1 MDVAQ
6 PSLDHLRI
14 FVAVADEGS
23 FGGAARRLGRAVSV
37 VSYAVASL
45 EAQLAVSL
53 FEREGSRR
61 PQLTDAGRALLASAR
76 SVVDQADALIAQA
89 RAIGQGVE
97 TEVSLAV
104 DVMVPFHAVASVLR
118 AFQQAFP
125 LTDLRLHVEALGAV
139 AALVRDGKARLAIA
153 GPDMVDLPELERRE
167 VGRVELVAVAA
178 PSHPLARLAEVKP
191 GQARHYL
198 QLVLTDRSPLTK
210 GRDFS
215 VLSPRTWRLADLG
228 AKHAL
233 LLEGSGWGNMPRHL
247 VEDDL
252 EAGRLKRLPLSE
264 GSIVRYQLN
273 ALWRRDC
280 SPGPATQ
287 WLLEALEAALPPQ
300 AAGGRG
306 SLPAAGGRGL

>member
-23 FGGAARRLGRAVSV
+23 FGGAARRVGRAVSV
-37 VSYAVASL
+37 VSYAVANL

-53 FEREGSRR
+53 FAREGSRR
-61 PQLTDAGRALLASAR
+61 PQLTDAGRALLAGAR
-76 SVVDQADALIAQA
+76 GVVDQADALIAQA

-97 TEVSLAV
+97 TEVSLV
-104 DVMVPFHAVASVLR
+104 LDVMVPFHAVATVLKE
-118 AFQQAFP
+118 FQQAFP

-139 AALVRDGKARLAIA
+139 AALVLDGRARLAIG
-153 GPDMVDLPELERRE
+153 GPVVMDLPELDRRE
-167 VGRVELVAVAA
+167 VGRVELIAVAA

-191 GQARHYL
+191 GQARNYL
-198 QLVLTDRSPLTK
+198 QLVLTDRSPLTE

-215 VLSPRTWRLADLG
+215 VLSPRTWRLGDLG

-247 VEDDL
+247 VESDIA
-252 EAGRLKRLPLSE
+252 AGRLKRLHLSE
-264 GSIVRYQLN
+264 SSTVRYELN

-280 SPGPATQ
+280 TPGPATR
-287 WLLEALEAALPPQ
+287 WLLGALEAAL
-300 AAGGRG
+300 
-306 SLPAAGGRGL
+306 